1 MVAQPDRAT
10 LRPTWTLCTVLIR
23 RAELETQAFKRRVR
37 RLKELGRTESL
48 HPGYRLS
55 PRSRAVLEALGE
67 P

>member
-37 RLKELGRTESL
+37 RLKELGLTESL
-48 HPGYRLS
+48 RPGYRL
-55 PRSRAVLEALGE
+55 
-67 P
+67 